1 MKKMLILVS
10 MLLAMGAQATTISEL
25 FDALKK
31 QPTSKLDQMNE
42 QMANTA
48 IKKVESNY
56 YPKVDLFTNITHYN
70 SATNLL
76 PVDPLTA
83 GKLIAQGK
91 DLPFAKTIGRYGIKI
106 SVPVFVKEL
115 SDLSEKAKY
124 MTKGAKLKKRLNFYK
139 NEAVILGANAG
150 LEYIYHLEQTL
161 KATKKSIEKTKSD
174 MQIAVDNGRMPGIA
188 IDKIDEK
195 LNQLEIAINNVH
207 IKKISLISKIQSLTN
222 IALTNYTPMELVSQV
237 KKDHIFALKPLQEII
252 NASKS
257 DLKASKAKR
266 YYPKVGANVFW
277 SENYAPDA
285 VNTGD
290 DVHRSY
296 GYYQLGLSLPLY
308 DKTSDTDIQ
317 LKQIALMKDKM
328 KLEKTKIELESEAK
342 RLANEL
348 SLLKKS
354 EKLTKENIAKK
365 EDLLKFAKVATK
377 EGRMSEEDYLRY
389 EDGLLSANSNYYQIK
404 SQIWQNI
411 AKLAV
416 IYGNDLRSIVK

>member
-1 MKKMLILVS
+1 
-10 MLLAMGAQATTISEL
+10 
-25 FDALKK
+25 
-31 QPTSKLDQMNE
+31 
-42 QMANTA
+42 
-48 IKKVESNY
+48 
-56 YPKVDLFTNITHYN
+56 
-70 SATNLL
+70 
-76 PVDPLTA
+76 
-83 GKLIAQGK
+83 
-91 DLPFAKTIGRYGIKI
+91 
-106 SVPVFVKEL
+106 
-115 SDLSEKAKY
+115 
-124 MTKGAKLKKRLNFYK
+124 
-139 NEAVILGANAG
+139 
-150 LEYIYHLEQTL
+150 
-161 KATKKSIEKTKSD
+161 

>member
-1 MKKMLILVS
+1 MKKMLIFISILVTMS
-10 MLLAMGAQATTISEL
+10 AQATTISEL

-31 QPTSKLDQMNE
+31 QPTSKLDQINE

-56 YPKVDLFTNITHYN
+56 YPKVDLFASYTHYN

-76 PVDPLTA
+76 PLDPIAA
-83 GKLIAQGK
+83 GKLIGQGK
-91 DLPFAKTIGRYGIKI
+91 ALPFAQTIERYGIKVSI
-106 SVPVFVKEL
+106 PVFVKEL
-115 SDLSEKAKY
+115 SALSKKAEY
-124 MTKGAKLKKRLNFYK
+124 MTKGARLKKRLNFYK
-139 NEAVILGANAG
+139 NEAVILGANSG

-174 MQIAVDNGRMPGIA
+174 MQVAVDNGRMPGIA

-195 LNQLEIAINNVH
+195 LNQLEIAINNVN
-207 IKKISLISKIQSLTN
+207 IKKVSLLSKIESLTGVTLKNFTPMSLISKVNTN
-222 IALTNYTPMELVSQV
+222 N
-237 KKDHIFALKPLQEII
+237 IFALKPLQQII
-252 NASKS
+252 NASQS

-266 YYPKVGANVFW
+266 YYPKIGANIFW
-277 SENYAPDA
+277 SENYSSNA
-285 VNTGD
+285 VNTD
-290 DVHRSY
+290 SSVHRGY
-296 GYYQLGLSLPLY
+296 GYYQLGFSLPLY
-308 DKTSDTDIQ
+308 DKTSDADIQ

-328 KLEKTKIELESEAK
+328 KLEKTKTELKSEANS
-342 RLANEL
+342 LNQEL
-348 SLLKKS
+348 NLLKKS
-354 EKLTKENIAKK
+354 EKLTQENIVKK

-389 EDGLLSANSNYYQIK
+389 EDGLMSAKSNYYQIK